1 MLLTVAMF
9 RLCGSTLDQEM
20 PTARSGLV
28 SRVWA
33 LLQDKQIPLTTV
45 HYNALLRCVVISC
58 DICSIY

>member
-1 MLLTVAMF
+1 MF

-45 HYNALLRCVVISC
+45 HYNALLRCVAISSN
-58 DICSIY
+58 ICL

>member
-1 MLLTVAMF
+1 MS

-45 HYNALLRCVVISC
+45 HYNALLRCEVIG
-58 DICSIY
+58 YLW